1 VTLTELDG
9 KLIARLRRTILRIVD
24 RDGPVTRTHLGV
36 QVRPHSEFWDIVL
49 DDLVERGL
57 ITREPVIR
65 STGRAA
71 VSYNLDH
78 TVRESFGEG
87 DFERMTPEEVSIWV
101 DRQALPHDTLGDV
114 QAATA

>member
-1 VTLTELDG
+1 MTLTELDAH
-9 KLIARLRRTILRIVD
+9 LIARLRRTILRIVD

-49 DDLVERGL
+49 DDLVSRGL

-71 VSYNLDH
+71 VSYNLDSN
-78 TVRESFGEG
+78 VRETIGAGE
-87 DFERMTPEEVSIWV
+87 FERMSPEDVSTWV
-101 DRQALPHDTLGDV
+101 DGQGSSGDNL
-114 QAATA
+114 QTATA